1 MEGREEKKVE
11 IETGE
16 EKEED
21 KSATASPTKDKMK
34 RVDTPTVD
42 KFKPV
47 EDADE
52 AAAAVDDSAFVSASA
67 EPFKAAASE
76 EG

>member
-1 MEGREEKKVE
+1 
-11 IETGE
+11 
-16 EKEED
+16 
-21 KSATASPTKDKMK
+21 MK

-67 EPFKAAASE
+67 EPFKAVASE